1 MKTPM
6 LMKPKLK
13 IYAALLVATIA
24 LMVALGRCSR
34 QYASKEA
41 QSSGGDTIDVAIEY
55 SPLSLYMY
63 ADTLGGF
70 SHDLLNLIAKREH
83 LHIKFHPM
91 TSLDGSLKQLRE
103 GTVDIV
109 AAQMPSTSD
118 FKQQYLFT
126 DTVAIDKQV
135 LVQRRGKDG
144 AVAVKSQLDLAGKT
158 VCVANGS
165 PVATRIA
172 NLARE
177 IGDSIHVR
185 TLDKSQEQLFLLVA
199 AGDELYAVVS
209 DNTARSL
216 AVRYADIDVSTAI
229 SFNQFQAWA
238 MAKNDTVL
246 LQRMNKWLHN
256 VRQTDEYKQLRKRY
270 NL

>member
-91 TSLDGSLKQLRE
+91 ASLDGSLKQLRE

-126 DTVAIDKQV
+126 DAVAIDKQV

-144 AVAVKSQLDLAGKT
+144 SVAVKSQLDLAGKT

>member
-126 DTVAIDKQV
+126 DAVAIDKQV

-144 AVAVKSQLDLAGKT
+144 SVAVKSQLDLAGRR
-158 VCVANGS
+158 CVWQTG
-165 PVATRIA
+165 R
-172 NLARE
+172 L
-177 IGDSIHVR
+177 
-185 TLDKSQEQLFLLVA
+185 
-199 AGDELYAVVS
+199 
-209 DNTARSL
+209 
-216 AVRYADIDVSTAI
+216 
-229 SFNQFQAWA
+229 
-238 MAKNDTVL
+238 
-246 LQRMNKWLHN
+246 WLHALPIWRARLATASMC
-256 VRQTDEYKQLRKRY
+256 VRSTRARNSCFCL
-270 NL
+270 

>member
-126 DTVAIDKQV
+126 NAVAIDKQV

-144 AVAVKSQLDLAGKT
+144 AVAVK
-158 VCVANGS
+158 
-165 PVATRIA
+165 
-172 NLARE
+172 
-177 IGDSIHVR
+177 
-185 TLDKSQEQLFLLVA
+185 
-199 AGDELYAVVS
+199 
-209 DNTARSL
+209 
-216 AVRYADIDVSTAI
+216 
-229 SFNQFQAWA
+229 
-238 MAKNDTVL
+238 
-246 LQRMNKWLHN
+246 
-256 VRQTDEYKQLRKRY
+256 
-270 NL
+270 

>member
-83 LHIKFHPM
+83 LHNI
-91 TSLDGSLKQLRE
+91 SLPTLWL
-103 GTVDIV
+103 
-109 AAQMPSTSD
+109 STSRC
-118 FKQQYLFT
+118 LCN
-126 DTVAIDKQV
+126 
-135 LVQRRGKDG
+135 G
-144 AVAVKSQLDLAGKT
+144 AEKT
-158 VCVANGS
+158 A
-165 PVATRIA
+165 
-172 NLARE
+172 L
-177 IGDSIHVR
+177 
-185 TLDKSQEQLFLLVA
+185 
-199 AGDELYAVVS
+199 
-209 DNTARSL
+209 
-216 AVRYADIDVSTAI
+216 
-229 SFNQFQAWA
+229 
-238 MAKNDTVL
+238 
-246 LQRMNKWLHN
+246 WL
-256 VRQTDEYKQLRKRY
+256 
-270 NL
+270 

>member
-91 TSLDGSLKQLRE
+91 TSLDGSLKQLRD

-126 DTVAIDKQV
+126 DAVAIDKQV

-144 AVAVKSQLDLAGKT
+144 SVAVSRNLTLPARR
-158 VCVANGS
+158 CVWQTG
-165 PVATRIA
+165 R
-172 NLARE
+172 L
-177 IGDSIHVR
+177 
-185 TLDKSQEQLFLLVA
+185 
-199 AGDELYAVVS
+199 
-209 DNTARSL
+209 
-216 AVRYADIDVSTAI
+216 
-229 SFNQFQAWA
+229 
-238 MAKNDTVL
+238 
-246 LQRMNKWLHN
+246 WLHALQIWRAKSATASMC
-256 VRQTDEYKQLRKRY
+256 VRSTRARNSCFCL
-270 NL
+270 

>member
-126 DTVAIDKQV
+126 DAVAIDKQV

-177 IGDSIHVR
+177 IGDSIHV
-185 TLDKSQEQLFLLVA
+185 L
-199 AGDELYAVVS
+199 
-209 DNTARSL
+209 SL
-216 AVRYADIDVSTAI
+216 IHI
-229 SFNQFQAWA
+229 
-238 MAKNDTVL
+238 
-246 LQRMNKWLHN
+246 
-256 VRQTDEYKQLRKRY
+256 
-270 NL
+270 